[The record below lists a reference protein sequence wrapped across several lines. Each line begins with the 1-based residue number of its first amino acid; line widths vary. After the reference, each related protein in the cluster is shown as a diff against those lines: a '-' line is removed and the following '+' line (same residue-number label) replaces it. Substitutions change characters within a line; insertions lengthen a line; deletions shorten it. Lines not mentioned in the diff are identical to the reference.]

1 MLKKHLTQTHGQDLA
16 EYALLLGLIAV
27 VVMVA
32 IAAFGVSLEALFA
45 GLANTWIEIVAMISP
60 DPEPDPEPEPEPVP
74 DCYGSLLLP
83 IMVAVAGLGA
93 TVSRW
98 WPTQPAVAHASGLA
112 ESLQNGEGP
121 TGSSQSLATGVE
133 T

>member
-1 MLKKHLTQTHGQDLA
+1 MLKKLLTQTHGQDLA

-27 VVMVA
+27 VVMVSVA
-32 IAAFGVSLEALFA
+32 MFGLSLEGMFVR
-45 GLANTWIEIVAMISP
+45 LANTCSEIVAMIA
-60 DPEPDPEPEPEPVP
+60 PEPEPEPEPEPVP

-93 TVSRW
+93 TVSHWRSG
-98 WPTQPAVAHASGLA
+98 PPAAAHLVGLA
-112 ESLQNGEGP
+112 ESLQKGEGMP
-121 TGSSQSLATGVE
+121 GTSQSLASGAE

>member
-1 MLKKHLTQTHGQDLA
+1 MLKRLLTRTRGQDLA

-32 IAAFGVSLEALFA
+32 VAALGLSTQDFFFKVSKL
-45 GLANTWIEIVAMISP
+45 WSEIVADPI
-60 DPEPDPEPEPEPVP
+60 DPEPDPEPEPEPEPDPDPVP

-83 IMVAVAGLGA
+83 IMVAVAGIAA

-98 WPTQPAVAHASGLA
+98 RPRQLAVA
-112 ESLQNGEGP
+112 
-121 TGSSQSLATGVE
+121 
-133 T
+133 